1 MATVSLT
8 GTYRHHKNE
17 NYNDFLK
24 ALSKFLHT
32 LVSITKHVHREFCL
46 KIIIQGDPNQN
57 LKFVLA
63 ITRKVCISD
72 PICIGNAKICLRAL

>member
-24 ALSKFLHT
+24 ALSKFSQLSIILLRIT
-32 LVSITKHVHREFCL
+32 LGILV
-46 KIIIQGDPNQN
+46 
-57 LKFVLA
+57 
-63 ITRKVCISD
+63 
-72 PICIGNAKICLRAL
+72 AKISKGVNNEAIALLVQ